1 MFPCRPPQKQA
12 IVTWKVC
19 NRYTAGA
26 DWALGPADLRW
37 CIRHGSR
44 LTPAPGLA
52 QPVYGVQVRPAAMPL
67 KGETEP
73 MSVKILVVD
82 DEAAARRGLVSLLSG
97 WGYDVE
103 EAADG
108 QEALEKAVAGMPS
121 VVISDLV
128 MPRMD
133 GETLLKALREEVPFA
148 AVILLT
154 GQGTIETAVKSM
166 KDGAYDYLTKPVDVA
181 RLKLVIPKA
190 ASSSEALREVALLR
204 RQLRQVMG
212 VGRLVG
218 TGPSMQELYRMIE
231 MAAPTPAPVLIT
243 GESGTGKE
251 LVARTIHELSPRAR
265 APFVAVNCAA
275 IPESLLESEIFGHE
289 KGAFTGAFDRRAGC
303 FELAHQGT
311 LFLDEIGEMSP
322 ATQAKFLR
330 ILEAGMVR
338 RLGGRAEV
346 KMDVRVLAA
355 TNKDPRKGLLDGT
368 FREDLYYR
376 LNVVSMSLPALRDRR
391 EDIPLLI
398 QAFVEEF
405 NAKYDKHIRG
415 VDETVQA
422 ALEAAPWPGNV
433 RELRNTIERA
443 VIACGAERLT
453 TKDLSDLAG
462 GRGLADGAVAIE
474 PAVVA
479 PPNSLTIP
487 IGTALDDV
495 EKQFILR
502 TLAAQENNKTR
513 AAQILGISLKTLH
526 NKLKTYGR

>member
-1 MFPCRPPQKQA
+1 
-12 IVTWKVC
+12 
-19 NRYTAGA
+19 
-26 DWALGPADLRW
+26 
-37 CIRHGSR
+37 
-44 LTPAPGLA
+44 
-52 QPVYGVQVRPAAMPL
+52 
-67 KGETEP
+67 

-82 DEAAARRGLVSLLSG
+82 DEAAARRGLVSLLTG

-108 QEALEKAVAGMPS
+108 QEALEKAVTGMPS

-133 GETLLKALREEVPFA
+133 GDALLKALREEVPFA

-154 GQGTIETAVKSM
+154 GQGTIETAVTSM
-166 KDGAYDYLTKPVDVA
+166 KEGAYDYLTKPVDVA
-181 RLKLVIPKA
+181 RLKLIIPKA

-218 TGPSMQELYRMIE
+218 TGPAMQELYRMIE

-251 LVARTIHELSPRAR
+251 LVARTIHDLSPRAR

-275 IPESLLESEIFGHE
+275 IPETLLESEIFGHE
-289 KGAFTGAFDRRAGC
+289 KGAFTGALDRRAGC

-355 TNKDPRKGLLDGT
+355 TNKDPRKGLAEGT

-376 LNVVSMSLPALRDRR
+376 LNVVTMSLPALRDRR
-391 EDIPLLI
+391 EDVPLLI

-405 NAKYDKHIRG
+405 NAKYDKHISG
-415 VDETVQA
+415 VDEAVQA
-422 ALEAAPWPGNV
+422 SLEAAAWPGNV

-443 VIACGAERLT
+443 VIACSADRIT
-453 TKDLSDLAG
+453 AKDLADLAG
-462 GRGLADGAVAIE
+462 GRGLDGTATSS
-474 PAVVA
+474 PAPA
-479 PPNSLTIP
+479 ASGANNALTIP
-487 IGTALDDV
+487 IGTALDEV
-495 EKQFILR
+495 EKQLILS

-513 AAQILGISLKTLH
+513 AAQVLGISLKTLH